1 MGGPIRGRTTSDEKT
16 ASQERMDR
24 LALETQRVME
34 QYKQTMEMLS
44 NIIKAMHDMQQK
56 AINNLRG

>member
-1 MGGPIRGRTTSDEKT
+1 
-16 ASQERMDR
+16 MDR